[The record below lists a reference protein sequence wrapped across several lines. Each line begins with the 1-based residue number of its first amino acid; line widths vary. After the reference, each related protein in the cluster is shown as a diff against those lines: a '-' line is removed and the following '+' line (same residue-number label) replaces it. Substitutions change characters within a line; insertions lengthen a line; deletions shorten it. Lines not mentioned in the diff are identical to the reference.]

1 MNKRAY
7 HAYRKFPPNLHKVLL
22 HSTVQRGSPGGT
34 KQGESI
40 ASNPTSF
47 MFLSC
52 VVETLLQRRLMLPEG
67 KVLFGTL
74 LLQAG
79 VQELRPGFHKEP
91 AGATSDGTFCNT
103 KSLKEVSLYWKK
115 FYF

>member
-1 MNKRAY
+1 MNKRE
-7 HAYRKFPPNLHKVLL
+7 HPAYRKFPPNLHKVLL

-40 ASNPTSF
+40 ASNPTAF

-52 VVETLLQRRLMLPEG
+52 VVETLLQRRLMLPKG
-67 KVLFGTL
+67 KVLFGML

-79 VQELRPGFHKEP
+79 VQELRPGFHKEN